1 MNDRM
6 QAGMAE
12 ATRLTRAARLAEATA
27 LILRTLGNAHIS
39 DPSEEGPESATT
51 TVEAEYH
58 TINDSIPSSETS
70 AGDMSLGRKI
80 GTPIESATSRPAAGL
95 GVLSPDAL
103 RLPGRMRSVIV
114 RVSPLT

>member
-6 QAGMAE
+6 QVGMAE
-12 ATRLTRAARLAEATA
+12 GTRLTRAGRLAEATA

-39 DPSEEGPESATT
+39 VPFGEEPESATT

-58 TINDSIPSSETS
+58 TVNDSIASSETS
-70 AGDMSLGRKI
+70 AGDMSPGGKI

-95 GVLSPDAL
+95 GILSPDAL
-103 RLPGRMRSVIV
+103 L
-114 RVSPLT
+114 